1 MKVIGVRWV
10 DTLKGGKARCR
21 LVCQDLN
28 NDNHR
33 TDEMSAPTPPLV
45 ATRWLCSCAARQG
58 AGGLGPKTLMAID
71 FSKAFLYGDMK
82 RQVYIELP
90 DEDSRKYTSDVVG
103 LLNKS
108 MYGLRDAPQI
118 WQGVVRSMLES
129 RGFKPLIGTQCMYV
143 RPQSG
148 IVIVAHVDD
157 L

>member
-1 MKVIGVRWV
+1 M
-10 DTLKGGKARCR
+10 T
-21 LVCQDLN
+21 
-28 NDNHR
+28 
-33 TDEMSAPTPPLV
+33 
-45 ATRWLCSCAARQG
+45 
-58 AGGLGPKTLMAID
+58 ID

-103 LLNKS
+103 LLSKS

-143 RPQSG
+143 HPQSG

-157 L
+157 F